1 MEWLWKMD
9 SYNIKYNISNSPR
22 GILDVVFCAWINKSA
37 LSVEGKIKLARNAI
51 ERYSNAWE
59 IIASK
64 LPKATGSICSTL
76 NLPKYRKVDEPEI
89 LYMYEIN
96 KTYIEYL
103 KMCVD
108 KAHTDA
114 DRWIK
119 ILQCINRY
127 EGSIRK
133 EVFEELVIK
142 CKEMNDEEK
151 IRVKNK
157 IRYEIFRY
165 RYFVDEDWSMS
176 EEILCEYECRMNEI
190 IVDEKIY
197 DFYMLFHY

>member
-1 MEWLWKMD
+1 
-9 SYNIKYNISNSPR
+9 
-22 GILDVVFCAWINKSA
+22 
-37 LSVEGKIKLARNAI
+37 
-51 ERYSNAWE
+51 
-59 IIASK
+59 
-64 LPKATGSICSTL
+64 
-76 NLPKYRKVDEPEI
+76 
-89 LYMYEIN
+89 MYEIN

-157 IRYEIFRY
+157 IRYEIFRN

-190 IVDEKIY
+190 IVDA
-197 DFYMLFHY
+197 LFVLLDTMTRSGKERHINGINERY